1 MAANYPSAS
10 TYGAVE
16 DARVVSPSQPP
27 TQADLRSI
35 PPYRTP
41 SYCLSN
47 QGFVLRHKFHTCPPA
62 SRTPAHPQHDRTAL
76 LKGTIRLTNETNELA
91 AGIGENLRGQRTSL
105 EDGSTRIR
113 EMKGFAGE
121 ARRLL
126 NQMARRA
133 ACHRVTL
140 WGIIVFLLVCIGL
153 TLWRLFTNRGHII

>member
-16 DARVVSPSQPP
+16 DARVVSPSLPP
-27 TQADLRSI
+27 S
-35 PPYRTP
+35 PPKPTSPLPLVSCPIRGLV
-41 SYCLSN
+41 CLAA
-47 QGFVLRHKFHTCPPA
+47 QFFTCPA
-62 SRTPAHPQHDRTAL
+62 LLHAHTLPQHDRTAL
-76 LKGTIRLTNETNELA
+76 LKGTIRLTNDTNELA

-153 TLWRLFTNRGHII
+153 TLYRLFTNHGHII

>member
-1 MAANYPSAS
+1 M
-10 TYGAVE
+10 VC
-16 DARVVSPSQPP
+16 VFVCPP
-27 TQADLRSI
+27 ILLGSHDLSWQLRS
-35 PPYRTP
+35 T
-41 SYCLSN
+41 
-47 QGFVLRHKFHTCPPA
+47 QF
-62 SRTPAHPQHDRTAL
+62 SRPCFTRPTIPQHDRTAL
-76 LKGTIRLTNETNELA
+76 LKGTIQLTNETNELA

-153 TLWRLFTNRGHII
+153 TLYRLFTNHGHII